1 MLTGVRRSECRP
13 PGVRRNAQYARLR
26 LLWESARNGGDFPS
40 TYCTFFILR
49 YDHPSR
55 TVGIA
60 RFLSSS
66 VPGSTERPDAEPFV

>member
-1 MLTGVRRSECRP
+1 VRE
-13 PGVRRNAQYARLR
+13 AQYNRFRVLWNSACNGEDLR
-26 LLWESARNGGDFPS
+26 A

-55 TVGIA
+55 TLGIA